1 MTETGSRKFSAS
13 ALSEKEPVSV
23 KRVKNDDSDY
33 STADSSSES
42 QDEGERLQ
50 RMAGAIRTIIEV
62 GTTATFLFSV
72 SWFCTCEHL
81 FLFPKLFYF
90 LHSAWVRIPIEKV

>member
-13 ALSEKEPVSV
+13 ALSEKEPISV

-42 QDEGERLQ
+42 QDEGEKLQ
-50 RMAGAIRTIIEV
+50 RMTSAIRTIIEV
-62 GTTATFLFSV
+62 GA
-72 SWFCTCEHL
+72 E
-81 FLFPKLFYF
+81 
-90 LHSAWVRIPIEKV
+90 

>member
-13 ALSEKEPVSV
+13 TLSEKEPVSV

-50 RMAGAIRTIIEV
+50 RMTSAIRTIIEV
-62 GTTATFLFSV
+62 RDALEIICM
-72 SWFCTCEHL
+72 WNQL
-81 FLFPKLFYF
+81 
-90 LHSAWVRIPIEKV
+90 A